1 MQSFVRTFGCN
12 LNTMISKEA
21 LEEYKAIWRKENPGQ
36 DIDDQ
41 TAMDEATALLT
52 IMDKVYRPI
61 TKEELGEYNKKNKK
75 EAYIRCKKCGTEIY
89 WNTHKKM
96 TPCACGAISVDGTD
110 GYIRTIGNKED
121 YEQIQK

>member
-1 MQSFVRTFGCN
+1 
-12 LNTMISKEA
+12 MISKEA

-61 TKEELGEYNKKNKK
+61 TKDEVEEYNKKNKK

-96 TPCACGAISVDGTD
+96 TPCACGAICVDGTD
-110 GYIRTIGNKED
+110 GYIRMIGNKED

>member
-1 MQSFVRTFGCN
+1 
-12 LNTMISKEA
+12 MISKQA

-41 TAMDEATALLT
+41 TAMNEATALLT

-61 TKEELGEYNKKNKK
+61 TKDELEEYNKKNKK

-89 WNTHKKM
+89 SNTHKEM
-96 TPCACGAISVDGTD
+96 IPCACGAIFVDGCED
-110 GYIRTIGNKED
+110 YIRIGGNKED
-121 YEQIQK
+121 YEEVQK

>member
-1 MQSFVRTFGCN
+1 
-12 LNTMISKEA
+12 MISKEA

-41 TAMDEATALLT
+41 TAIDEATALLT

-61 TKEELGEYNKKNKK
+61 TKDELDAYNKKNKK
-75 EAYIRCKKCGTEIY
+75 ETYIRCKKCGTEIY
-89 WNTHKKM
+89 WNTNKKM
-96 TPCACGAISVDGTD
+96 TSCVCGAISVDGTD
-110 GYIRTIGNKED
+110 GYVRTLGNKED